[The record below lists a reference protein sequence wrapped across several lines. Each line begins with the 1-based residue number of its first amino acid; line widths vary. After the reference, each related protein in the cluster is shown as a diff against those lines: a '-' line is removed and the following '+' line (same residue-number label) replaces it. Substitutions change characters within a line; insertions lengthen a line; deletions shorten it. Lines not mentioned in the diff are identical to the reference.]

1 MPGST
6 GNVAGLLQFCIQN
19 NYLGGASGGASSV
32 KDALMGK
39 LGGNAS
45 SDSGYTSGA
54 SGVLDAGNGS
64 KLDLSGGGL
73 KQQVTKQICD
83 KVLTQAKSLLWCCGA
98 WRRRGRCDAYRF
110 RRPFRPPAHII
121 DEKTSMR
128 RRAAALSRP
137 ARMDSVGQPLVGERL
152 AAVFVDPL
160 HEFRPIVEIVG
171 IDDFLDRVAGP

>member
-1 MPGST
+1 MNARLYRATVAGALIGLLAPFSVAHAQLGDVLKQVGGGDSGSSAGSALGNLGGLGGALTGGGGTSLLPGST

-32 KDALMGK
+32 KDALLGK

-54 SGVLDAGNGS
+54 SGILDAGNGS

-83 KVLTQAKSLLWCCGA
+83 KVLAQGKSLL
-98 WRRRGRCDAYRF
+98 
-110 RRPFRPPAHII
+110 
-121 DEKTSMR
+121 
-128 RRAAALSRP
+128 
-137 ARMDSVGQPLVGERL
+137 
-152 AAVFVDPL
+152 
-160 HEFRPIVEIVG
+160 
-171 IDDFLDRVAGP
+171 

>member
-1 MPGST
+1 MKARLYRAIVAGALIGLLAPFSIAHAQLGDVLKQVGGGDSGSSAGGALGNLGGLGGALTGGGASSLMPGST

-39 LGGNAS
+39 LGGDAS

-54 SGVLDAGNGS
+54 SGILDAGNGS

-83 KVLTQAKSLLWCCGA
+83 KVLAQGKSLL
-98 WRRRGRCDAYRF
+98 
-110 RRPFRPPAHII
+110 
-121 DEKTSMR
+121 
-128 RRAAALSRP
+128 
-137 ARMDSVGQPLVGERL
+137 
-152 AAVFVDPL
+152 
-160 HEFRPIVEIVG
+160 
-171 IDDFLDRVAGP
+171 

>member
-1 MPGST
+1 MKARLYRATVAGALIGLLAPFSIAHAQLGDVLKQVGGGDSGSSAGGALGNLGGLGGALTGGGGASSLMPGST

-54 SGVLDAGNGS
+54 SGILDAGNGS

-73 KQQVTKQICD
+73 KQQVTKRICD
-83 KVLTQAKSLLWCCGA
+83 KVLAQGKSLL
-98 WRRRGRCDAYRF
+98 
-110 RRPFRPPAHII
+110 
-121 DEKTSMR
+121 
-128 RRAAALSRP
+128 
-137 ARMDSVGQPLVGERL
+137 
-152 AAVFVDPL
+152 
-160 HEFRPIVEIVG
+160 
-171 IDDFLDRVAGP
+171 

>member
-1 MPGST
+1 MNARLYRATIAGALIGLLAPFSVAHAQLGDVLKQVGGGGDSGGSAGGALGNLGGIGGALTGGGGSSLMPGSA

-19 NYLGGASGGASSV
+19 NYLGGASSV

-73 KQQVTKQICD
+73 KQQVTRQICD
-83 KVLTQAKSLLWCCGA
+83 KVLTQAKSLL
-98 WRRRGRCDAYRF
+98 
-110 RRPFRPPAHII
+110 
-121 DEKTSMR
+121 
-128 RRAAALSRP
+128 
-137 ARMDSVGQPLVGERL
+137 
-152 AAVFVDPL
+152 
-160 HEFRPIVEIVG
+160 
-171 IDDFLDRVAGP
+171 

>member
-1 MPGST
+1 MKARLYRATVAGALIGLLAPFSIAHAQLGDVLKQVGGGDSGSSAGGALGNLGGLGGALTGGGASSLMPGST

-19 NYLGGASGGASSV
+19 NYLGGVSGGASSV

-54 SGVLDAGNGS
+54 SGILDAGNGS

-83 KVLTQAKSLLWCCGA
+83 KVLAQGKSLL
-98 WRRRGRCDAYRF
+98 
-110 RRPFRPPAHII
+110 
-121 DEKTSMR
+121 
-128 RRAAALSRP
+128 
-137 ARMDSVGQPLVGERL
+137 
-152 AAVFVDPL
+152 
-160 HEFRPIVEIVG
+160 
-171 IDDFLDRVAGP
+171 

>member
-1 MPGST
+1 MNARLYRATVAGALIGLLAPFSPAHAQLGDVLKQVGGGGDAGGSAGGALGNLGGALTGGGGASLMPGST

-83 KVLTQAKSLLWCCGA
+83 KVLTQAKSLL
-98 WRRRGRCDAYRF
+98 
-110 RRPFRPPAHII
+110 
-121 DEKTSMR
+121 
-128 RRAAALSRP
+128 
-137 ARMDSVGQPLVGERL
+137 
-152 AAVFVDPL
+152 
-160 HEFRPIVEIVG
+160 
-171 IDDFLDRVAGP
+171 

>member
-1 MPGST
+1 MKARLYRATVAGALIGLLAPFSIAHAQLGDVLKQVGGGDSGSSAGGALGNLGGLGGALTGGGGASSLMPGST

-54 SGVLDAGNGS
+54 SGILDAGNGS

-83 KVLTQAKSLLWCCGA
+83 KVLVQGKSLL
-98 WRRRGRCDAYRF
+98 
-110 RRPFRPPAHII
+110 
-121 DEKTSMR
+121 
-128 RRAAALSRP
+128 
-137 ARMDSVGQPLVGERL
+137 
-152 AAVFVDPL
+152 
-160 HEFRPIVEIVG
+160 
-171 IDDFLDRVAGP
+171 

>member
-1 MPGST
+1 MKARLYRATVAGALIGLLAPFSIAHAQLGDVLKQVGGGDSGSSAGGALGNLGGLGGALTGGGGASSLMPGST

-54 SGVLDAGNGS
+54 SGILDAGNGS

-83 KVLTQAKSLLWCCGA
+83 KVLAQGKSLL
-98 WRRRGRCDAYRF
+98 
-110 RRPFRPPAHII
+110 
-121 DEKTSMR
+121 
-128 RRAAALSRP
+128 
-137 ARMDSVGQPLVGERL
+137 
-152 AAVFVDPL
+152 
-160 HEFRPIVEIVG
+160 
-171 IDDFLDRVAGP
+171 

>member
-1 MPGST
+1 MNARLYRATVAGALIGLLAPFSVAHAQLGDVLKQVGGGGDSGGSAGGALGNLGGLGGALTGGGGASLTPGST

-19 NYLGGASGGASSV
+19 NYLGGASGGGAASV

-54 SGVLDAGNGS
+54 SGILAAGNGG

-83 KVLTQAKSLLWCCGA
+83 KVLPQAKSLL
-98 WRRRGRCDAYRF
+98 
-110 RRPFRPPAHII
+110 
-121 DEKTSMR
+121 
-128 RRAAALSRP
+128 
-137 ARMDSVGQPLVGERL
+137 
-152 AAVFVDPL
+152 
-160 HEFRPIVEIVG
+160 
-171 IDDFLDRVAGP
+171 

>member
-1 MPGST
+1 MNARLYRATVAGALIGLLAPFSVAHAQLGDVLKQVGGGGDSGGSAGGAGGALGNLGGLGGALTGGGGSSLMPGST

-83 KVLTQAKSLLWCCGA
+83 KVLTQAKSLL
-98 WRRRGRCDAYRF
+98 
-110 RRPFRPPAHII
+110 
-121 DEKTSMR
+121 
-128 RRAAALSRP
+128 
-137 ARMDSVGQPLVGERL
+137 
-152 AAVFVDPL
+152 
-160 HEFRPIVEIVG
+160 
-171 IDDFLDRVAGP
+171 

>member
-1 MPGST
+1 MNARLYRATIAGALIALLAPFSVAHAQLGDVLKQVGGGGDSGGSAGGALGNLGGIGGTLTGGGGSSLMPGST

-45 SDSGYTSGA
+45 SDSGYTSGV

-73 KQQVTKQICD
+73 KQQVTRQICD
-83 KVLTQAKSLLWCCGA
+83 KVLTQAKSLL
-98 WRRRGRCDAYRF
+98 
-110 RRPFRPPAHII
+110 
-121 DEKTSMR
+121 
-128 RRAAALSRP
+128 
-137 ARMDSVGQPLVGERL
+137 
-152 AAVFVDPL
+152 
-160 HEFRPIVEIVG
+160 
-171 IDDFLDRVAGP
+171 

>member
-1 MPGST
+1 LGNLGGLGGALTGGGGASLTPGST

-19 NYLGGASGGASSV
+19 NYLGGASGGGAASV

-54 SGVLDAGNGS
+54 SGILDAGNGG

-83 KVLTQAKSLLWCCGA
+83 KVLTQAKSLL
-98 WRRRGRCDAYRF
+98 
-110 RRPFRPPAHII
+110 
-121 DEKTSMR
+121 
-128 RRAAALSRP
+128 
-137 ARMDSVGQPLVGERL
+137 
-152 AAVFVDPL
+152 
-160 HEFRPIVEIVG
+160 
-171 IDDFLDRVAGP
+171 

>member
-1 MPGST
+1 MNARLYRATIAGALIALLAPFSVAHAQLGDVLKQVGGGGDSGGSAGGALGNLGGALTGGGGSSLMPGST

-73 KQQVTKQICD
+73 KQQVTRQICD
-83 KVLTQAKSLLWCCGA
+83 KVLTQAKSLL
-98 WRRRGRCDAYRF
+98 
-110 RRPFRPPAHII
+110 
-121 DEKTSMR
+121 
-128 RRAAALSRP
+128 
-137 ARMDSVGQPLVGERL
+137 
-152 AAVFVDPL
+152 
-160 HEFRPIVEIVG
+160 
-171 IDDFLDRVAGP
+171 

>member
-1 MPGST
+1 MNARLYRATVAGALIGLLAPFSVAHAQLGDVLKQVGGGGGDSGGSAGGMLGNLVGLGGALGGGGSSLMPSST

-32 KDALMGK
+32 KDALIGK

-54 SGVLDAGNGS
+54 SGILDGGNGN

-83 KVLTQAKSLLWCCGA
+83 KVLAQGKSLL
-98 WRRRGRCDAYRF
+98 
-110 RRPFRPPAHII
+110 
-121 DEKTSMR
+121 
-128 RRAAALSRP
+128 
-137 ARMDSVGQPLVGERL
+137 
-152 AAVFVDPL
+152 
-160 HEFRPIVEIVG
+160 
-171 IDDFLDRVAGP
+171 

>member
-1 MPGST
+1 MKARLYRATVASALIGLLAPFSIAHAQLGDVLKQVGGDDSGSSAGGALGNLGGLGGALTGGGGASSLMPGST

-54 SGVLDAGNGS
+54 SGILDAGNGS

-83 KVLTQAKSLLWCCGA
+83 KVLAQGKSLL
-98 WRRRGRCDAYRF
+98 
-110 RRPFRPPAHII
+110 
-121 DEKTSMR
+121 
-128 RRAAALSRP
+128 
-137 ARMDSVGQPLVGERL
+137 
-152 AAVFVDPL
+152 
-160 HEFRPIVEIVG
+160 
-171 IDDFLDRVAGP
+171 